1 MTLGIP
7 AGIAAAVLLGLA
19 APAVAKSITV
29 KGLTFS
35 DEAGGVALLEAS
47 GSGSPADP
55 FVLVEEISGPGPAI
69 LTIRGLST
77 AFGNRASSHHTA
89 GFALTKIVHNRT
101 DDTWAFFD
109 LELRE
114 FLGTYSPYEDG
125 LSFGQG
131 SGSGRPFRSDSF
143 RHTAEIDEPFD
154 SVSFTGGLVPPGG
167 TLVVT
172 VVVTDTTPRP
182 AFYLLQK
189 RQRPFASAPPSRR
202 QIVENKDIF
211 GDNFLKARQSG
222 QARGG

>member
-189 RQRPFASAPPSRR
+189 RQRPFAWAPPPRR
-202 QIVENKDIF
+202 QVVENKDII
-211 GDNFLKARQSG
+211 GDDFVKSVKSG
-222 QARGG
+222 EGSGG